1 MLISYVLNRTISQIQ
16 LINSNLIVG
25 KCLFY
30 NLYSFLAHNQYYS
43 TMDGSKK
50 DILEKYGSYSNYLI
64 QKEVENRETKLKNE
78 TMSKYVRKLKMR
90 EINLLRAPILYEG
103 PIYINYWM
111 RKRRSGA
118 RK

>member
-1 MLISYVLNRTISQIQ
+1 MLISYVLNRKISEIQ
-16 LINSNLIVG
+16 SINSSLFFG
-25 KCLFY
+25 KYLNY
-30 NLYSFLAHNQYYS
+30 NLQSFLAQNPYYS
-43 TMDGSKK
+43 TVDGSKK

-64 QKEVENRETKLKNE
+64 QKQVENRETKLRKE
-78 TMSKYVRKLKMR
+78 TMGKYVRKLKMR
-90 EINLLRAPILYEG
+90 EINLSTAPILYEG